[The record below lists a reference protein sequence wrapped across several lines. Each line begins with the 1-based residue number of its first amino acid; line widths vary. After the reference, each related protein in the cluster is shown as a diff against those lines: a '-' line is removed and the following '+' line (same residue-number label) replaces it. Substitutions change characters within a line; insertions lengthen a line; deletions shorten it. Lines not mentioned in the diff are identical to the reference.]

1 MMLYQSTDPGDPTPA
16 LPGAEDLDRRRRAK
30 WLAGRIERG
39 LSLRATFDGNPAKEG
54 RLECEDQANYAEE
67 CVRQGDATAEELEWA
82 YPLILQ
88 LDLWFAVV
96 QERRARRLSA

>member
-1 MMLYQSTDPGDPTPA
+1 MQLYQSTNPDETPPR

-39 LSLRATFDGNPAKEG
+39 RRLHEPFDGDPAAEG
-54 RLECEDQANYAEE
+54 RSECEDQANYAEE

-82 YPLILQ
+82 YGLILQ
-88 LDLWFAVV
+88 LDLWFGVV
-96 QERRARRLSA
+96 MERRRLSA